1 MTLLGIFCYQLL
13 LIFVFIERYNY
24 STMKNIAI
32 AIFLGVTLIS
42 CSKKEANPNADSNVM
57 LEESATATAGAA
69 AAEHEGKTLI
79 AGMDCLTCH
88 KEDAKLIG
96 PSYQEVAAKYT
107 EADIDQLA
115 QKIIDGSVG
124 VWGQVP
130 MTPHAGLS
138 KENAKKMVE
147 YILTLK

>member
-1 MTLLGIFCYQLL
+1 M
-13 LIFVFIERYNY
+13 R
-24 STMKNIAI
+24 NIAI
-32 AIFLGVTLIS
+32 AFLLGATVIS
-42 CSKKEANPNADSNVM
+42 CSKKEPNPNAETNVM
-57 LEESATATAGAA
+57 LEEPATPTAGAA
-69 AAEHEGKTLI
+69 AAGEHEGKTLI

-88 KEDAKLIG
+88 KEDAKLVG
-96 PSYQEVAAKYT
+96 PSYKEVAAKYT
-107 EADIDQLA
+107 DADIDKLA
-115 QKIIDGSVG
+115 DKIINGGVG